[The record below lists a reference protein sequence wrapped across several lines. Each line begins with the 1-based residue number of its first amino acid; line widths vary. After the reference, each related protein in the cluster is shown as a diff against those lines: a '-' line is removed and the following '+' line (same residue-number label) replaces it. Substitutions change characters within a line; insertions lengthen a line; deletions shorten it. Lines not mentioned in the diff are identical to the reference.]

1 MPRAD
6 VAVRGFT
13 LVEVLAVLLIVAVLS
28 LLAWPAFHQ
37 HWLRARRADGQLAL
51 MQLQQHQA
59 RWRTDHPGYGTAA
72 ELGAPATSPQGHYRL
87 TVHEPDAAGYLLQ
100 AEAQGGQRADSG
112 CAVLQLRLEQAHTST
127 LSRTAAGADNP
138 EPANRR
144 CWSR

>member
-6 VAVRGFT
+6 VKARGFT
-13 LVEVLAVLLIVAVLS
+13 LVEMLVVLLIVAVLS
-28 LLAWPAFHQ
+28 LWAWPAFHG
-37 HWLRARRADGQLAL
+37 HWLRVRRADGQLAL

-59 RWRTDHPGYGTAA
+59 RWRTEHPVYATAP
-72 ELGAPATSPQGHYRL
+72 ELGAPATSPEGHYRL
-87 TVHEPDAAGYLLQ
+87 TVLQPGPAGYLLQ

-127 LSRTAAGADNP
+127 LSRTVAGAENP

>member
-6 VAVRGFT
+6 LTARGFT
-13 LVEVLAVLLIVAVLS
+13 LVEVLVVLLIVAVLS
-28 LLAWPAFHQ
+28 LFAWPALHG

-72 ELGAPATSPQGHYRL
+72 DLGAPAVSPQGHYRL
-87 TVHEPDAAGYLLQ
+87 TVLEPGAAGYLLQ
-100 AEAQGGQRADSG
+100 AEAQGAQRADSG

-127 LSRTAAGADNP
+127 RSRTASGAENP

>member
-6 VAVRGFT
+6 IMVRGFT
-13 LVEVLAVLLIVAVLS
+13 LVEVLVVLLIVAVLS
-28 LLAWPAFHQ
+28 LLAWPAFHG
-37 HWLRARRADGQLAL
+37 HWLRVRRADGQLAL

-59 RWRTDHPGYGTAA
+59 RWRTDHPAYATAT

-87 TVHEPDAAGYLLQ
+87 TVLDPGATGYLLQ

-112 CAVLQLRLEQAHTST
+112 CAVLLLQLEQVHTSAR
-127 LSRTAAGADNP
+127 SRTAFGAENP